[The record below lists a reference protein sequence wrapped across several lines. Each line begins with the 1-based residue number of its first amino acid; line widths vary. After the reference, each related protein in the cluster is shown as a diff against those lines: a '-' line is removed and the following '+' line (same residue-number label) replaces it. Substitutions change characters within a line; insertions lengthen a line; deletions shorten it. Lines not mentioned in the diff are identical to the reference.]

1 MDLNKYTQ
9 KSQEAILSAQHLAQ
23 ELQHQAI
30 DPPHLLLAL
39 LRQEEGVV
47 PAIVTRVAGSPLALR
62 DELSRELDGRP
73 RVYGA
78 TAEVGLSRPT
88 ADVLAAAERY
98 ARGMQDD

>member
-9 KSQEAILSAQHLAQ
+9 KSQEAILNAQHLAQ

-30 DPPHLLLAL
+30 DPSHLLLAL
-39 LRQEEGVV
+39 LSQEEGVV

-62 DELSRELDGRP
+62 EGLTRELDNRP

-78 TAEVGLSRPT
+78 TGEVGLSRPT
-88 ADVLAAAERY
+88 ADSCPRPSLS
-98 ARGMQDD
+98 AR